1 MPETKK
7 YLSKIVKGGDT
18 LHVKDA
24 EARQEIEDIKKS
36 VTGAM
41 HYLGITTT
49 AIKDG
54 DAPASIVIG
63 EDTIQQADLK
73 AGDVVIYNDGT
84 KELEFV
90 WNGSKFQEYGSTGSI
105 KALAFKDQ
113 ASTDF
118 TPAGTNQSSA
128 VSFEGQ
134 TSGDF
139 VTGYNDDA
147 QAPSLGDAT
156 KSKFVTG
163 YNADGVA
170 PSLTDQTKGDF
181 ATEGE
186 TTTYDEE
193 SETLTFADA
202 STSAAVTDRG
212 TFNAGSAA
220 TLATADA
227 VTEQGTFDAGSAA
240 TLAKASAV
248 TAVGTGTAAAQEFQG
263 TQATVTVS

>member
-1 MPETKK
+1 MAENKK
-7 YLSKIVKGGDT
+7 YISKIVKGGKT

-24 EARQEIEDIKKS
+24 EARQDIADIKS
-36 VTGAM
+36 SITGAM
-41 HYLGITTT
+41 HWLGYTTT
-49 AIKDG
+49 GLTDG
-54 DAPASIVIG
+54 ATTNPVEIDGKSVTA
-63 EDTIQQADLK
+63 Q
-73 AGDVVIYNDGT
+73 AGDVVAIVGEEGKAD
-84 KELEFV
+84 LEFV
-90 WNGSKFQEYGSTGSI
+90 FSGEKWQEYGSTGSI
-105 KALAFKDQ
+105 KALAFKDN
-113 ASTDF
+113 ASGSI
-118 TPAGTNQSSA
+118 TPAGSNDSSA
-128 VSFEGQ
+128 VTFEGQ
-134 TSGDF
+134 ATGDF

-170 PSLTDQTKGDF
+170 PSLTDQTTSDF

-193 SETLTFADA
+193 SETLTFNDA
-202 STSAAVTDRG
+202 SVSSAVTDRG

-240 TLAKASAV
+240 TLATASAV
-248 TAVGTGTAAAQEFQG
+248 TAVGTGTAAGQTFHG
-263 TQATVTVS
+263 TQDTVTVS